1 MKQHTK
7 WFATML
13 AAASALTIANSVQA
27 QSVTGTPNL
36 SNIDT
41 TFLNANAFGTWT
53 AATFTSVPTGL
64 DVSVPGVGY
73 SGTFYSI
80 PLAQQTALNPLDTQ
94 VTFDFTFNSPAGP
107 YTGGVNVQFALDDSM
122 GGSVIYGTG
131 YGNAFTAGVMNSVTI
146 PLTGANLA
154 NIGQGAIINGV
165 SFFIDPANIGNAYDI
180 TENSLTLTPTPEPAT
195 LALVGLGAAGLLVIR
210 RRK

>member
-27 QSVTGTPNL
+27 QSVTGTPYL

-64 DVSVPGVGY
+64 DVSVPAVGY
-73 SGTFYSI
+73 SGTYYAI

-107 YTGGVNVQFALDDSM
+107 YVGGVNVQFQLNDSL
-122 GGSVIYGTG
+122 GGGVIYNTF
-131 YGNAFTAGVMNSVTI
+131 YNNAFTAGVMNSITL
-146 PLTGANLA
+146 PLAGANLS
-154 NIGQGAIINGV
+154 NIAAGATITSLN
-165 SFFIDPANIGNAYDI
+165 FYIDPANIGGAYDL